1 MVTQPKEVAMLS
13 KIIGISAV
21 LGLLII
27 PIESEAHPRH
37 RAKHIQKSGP
47 AIAVTIGWTWVEASL
62 FHSAHW
68 SHPHYG
74 RSHRGL
80 AVGPPPSR
88 PNQHA
93 VWVPG
98 HWTGKR
104 NHRHWASGHWRHPR

>member
-1 MVTQPKEVAMLS
+1 MLS

-21 LGLLII
+21 LGFLII
-27 PIESEAHPRH
+27 PIKSEAHPRH
-37 RAKHIQKSGP
+37 KTKHVQRSAP
-47 AIAVTIGWTWVEASL
+47 AIIVTIGWTWVEASL

-68 SHPHYG
+68 RHPNYG
-74 RSHRGL
+74 RSHRNFTS
-80 AVGPPPSR
+80 GPPPAR

-104 NHRHWASGHWRHPR
+104 NHRHWAPGHWSHTR